1 MINPLT
7 LQKLNTTLLS
17 CAYEYVTE
25 WIPGGEIKGAEYI
38 VCNPNRADSSPG
50 SFKINLE
57 SGVWAE
63 FATEDKGA
71 NLFSLYQYIFQVDE
85 KEALKRLKPL
95 TQVTKPIAKSVSKP
109 IKKEKKEAEPI
120 APGTEDAKFLPPQH
134 SLEGQEITHFWGY
147 YDEKGKLLFWVLR
160 YLNDKG
166 VKETTPCRYLPSN
179 QRYDYSLPP
188 GKRVLF
194 NLPGIKPGATI
205 IFSEGEKT
213 ATHLSQIFPQAVST
227 TSVGGASNLFK
238 SDLKPLEAVKE
249 IVIFPDNDDPGYNY
263 ALQIAIWAWIKNVSV
278 KILNIKAMNWAEGED
293 SADYPDLKAEDYE
306 KHLIPFDE
314 YLEAIHQEDRAEH
327 VIRVLAQVDALSY
340 QLCRRNVAKSL
351 GVKADFLDDEVRKN
365 RPGSE
370 PVEAEE
376 EPELTQEEKEEIR
389 NELYPEIAHIA
400 ESKNIF
406 ETLFKTA
413 EELGVVG
420 EKQLI
425 KATFCTLSSRFLS
438 KPVSMIAKGVSSS
451 GKSSITQE
459 IIKLFPEEA
468 YIILSGGSAK
478 SLVYGTDDL
487 NHRILV
493 ILEANLINKSSDND
507 DPYAMFLRTLLS
519 EQKIIYE
526 VVEKNE
532 ISGQFEARCIKR
544 EGIIGLLIT
553 TTQDK
558 IHEEN
563 ETRLL
568 SIQVD
573 ESREQTKRIV
583 DAVTLKYATGDMDE
597 SREHIYE
604 PWRKFH
610 LWLSLGAHSV
620 TIPFLPQLTS
630 KIDKLPVR
638 FRRDIHQ
645 LARLIQTSAIIHQA
659 NRDIDG
665 RGQILANP
673 EDYSLIRDV
682 ISNTLE
688 IAHDETMNKRERVVL
703 RLIHTKLK
711 VIQEKTNKPI
721 ETVHQEF
728 SANTISK
735 ELGIPKATVKR
746 MINQL
751 IEHNLLRNNQLIRN
765 KPYKLA
771 LGKDFHESM
780 LHDSYSS
787 ILPNDESLAHFLSE
801 PHK

>member
-1 MINPLT
+1 MINPVT
-7 LQKLNTTLLS
+7 LQKINQALLS
-17 CAYEYVTE
+17 SSYDYITE
-25 WIPGGEIKGAEYI
+25 WIPGGEVKGAEYI
-38 VCNPNRADSSPG
+38 VCNPNRADSSAG

-95 TQVTKPIAKSVSKP
+95 THVTKSISKP
-109 IKKEKKEAEPI
+109 RVKLSKVEKKEAEPI
-120 APGTEDAKFLPPQH
+120 SPGTEEAKILPPQH

-147 YDEKGKLLFWVLR
+147 CDEGGKLLFWVLR
-160 YLNDKG
+160 YMNEEGK
-166 VKETTPCRYLPSN
+166 KETIPCRYLPSN

-194 NLPGIKPGATI
+194 NLPSIKPGVSV

-213 ATHLSQIFPQAVST
+213 ATHLAQLYPHSVST

-238 SDLKPLEAVKE
+238 SNLSPLEQVKE
-249 IVIFPDNDDPGYNY
+249 ILVFPDNDEPGHTY
-263 ALQIAIWAWIKNVSV
+263 AIHLAIWAWIKDVPV
-278 KILNIKAMNWAEGED
+278 KILNLKAFNWREGED
-293 SADYPDLKAEDYE
+293 SADYPDLRAQDYE
-306 KHLIPFDE
+306 ENLIPFEE
-314 YLEAIHQEDRAEH
+314 YFELMHQEDRAEH
-327 VIRVLAQVDALSY
+327 VIRVLAQLDELSY
-340 QLCRRNVAKSL
+340 QFCRRKVAKKL
-351 GVKADFLDDEVRKN
+351 GVKSDFLDDKVQKN

-370 PVEAEE
+370 LIEQQE

-389 NELYPEIAHIA
+389 KELYPEIAHIA

-420 EKQLI
+420 EKQLV

-478 SLVYGTDDL
+478 SLVYGTEDL

-544 EGIIGLLIT
+544 EGVIGLLIT

-583 DAVTLKYATGDMDE
+583 EAVTLKYATGDIDE

-620 TIPFLPQLTS
+620 TIPFLPKLTS
-630 KIDKLPVR
+630 KIEKLPVR

-665 RGQILANP
+665 KGQILAIP
-673 EDYSLIRDV
+673 EDYFFIKDV

-688 IAHDETMNKRERVVL
+688 IAHDETRNIRGLTVL
-703 RLIHTKLK
+703 KLVYKKLK
-711 VIQEKTNKPI
+711 EIQAETNKPI
-721 ETVHQEF
+721 QQISHEF
-728 SANTISK
+728 SSNTLGK
-735 ELGIPKATVKR
+735 DLGIPKTTIKK
-746 MINQL
+746 MLYQL
-751 IEHNLLRNNQLIRN
+751 IELNLLRNHQLIRN

-780 LHDSYSS
+780 LQDSYSS
-787 ILPNDESLAHFLSE
+787 ILPNEESLAPFLVE